1 MWEDIRLAAL
11 TSRGNPIEI
20 EYERDGEK
28 TTVVLNPIY
37 DSEAD
42 TYYLGVLGGGEVM
55 VCNLPQTFQYGFYA
69 MGYTMRAT
77 VKSLAMLVT
86 GQLSKDD
93 VSGPVGMVKYVDET
107 YDAVKDYGVVNIA
120 LNMINIALTL
130 SISLGIM
137 NLLPIPALDGGR
149 LVFLLIEA
157 VRGKPIPP
165 EKEGMVHLGGMMA
178 LMVLMA
184 LVFINDITKFFR

>member
-1 MWEDIRLAAL
+1 M
-11 TSRGNPIEI
+11 
-20 EYERDGEK
+20 
-28 TTVVLNPIY
+28 
-37 DSEAD
+37 
-42 TYYLGVLGGGEVM
+42 
-55 VCNLPQTFQYGFYA
+55 
-69 MGYTMRAT
+69 
-77 VKSLAMLVT
+77 
-86 GQLSKDD
+86 DD
-93 VSGPVGMVKYVDET
+93 T
-107 YDAVKDYGVVNIA
+107 YDAVKDYGMINVV

-137 NLLPIPALDGGR
+137 NLLPLPALDGGR

-184 LVFINDITKFFR
+184 LVFVNDITKFFR